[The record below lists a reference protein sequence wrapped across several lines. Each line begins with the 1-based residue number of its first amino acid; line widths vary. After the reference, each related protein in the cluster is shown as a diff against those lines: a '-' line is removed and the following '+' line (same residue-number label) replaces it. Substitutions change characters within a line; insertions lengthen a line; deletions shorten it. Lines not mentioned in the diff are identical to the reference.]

1 MGWGRGRGWSA
12 RAWSV
17 EVAVLGSVAL
27 GGCALTWHNDLAS
40 SNAAGTGS
48 ANRPSSNP
56 VFSPDGAWLAFVTEA
71 SNLGP
76 TDTNGV
82 SDVYLRD
89 LVTGTT
95 TLVSTNAA
103 GTDSGNGPATALSF
117 SPDGTRIAYTSGA
130 SDLGPTDTNGAADV
144 YVRDL
149 VTGDH
154 ELVSVDAAGT
164 DSANSWSGMPV
175 FSPDGGK
182 IAFLSDADDFGP
194 TDSTHPDVS
203 FPTDIYVRDL
213 AAGTTNLVTVNA
225 AGTDSGNGYSDYVR
239 PTGYGDFSKQALFSP
254 DGTRI
259 VFHSHANDLVPN
271 DAPRAQTGDLDVFM
285 RDLAT
290 GTTTLISAK
299 GAGTGSGNGRSLDAA
314 FSPDGTKVLFTSV
327 ADDLGPTDSPR
338 AGTVAEVQYDVY
350 LRDLASGTTTLV
362 SANAAGTGSGNGRAE
377 EPVFSPDGTRI
388 AFTSPSNDLGPH
400 DSDPLVPWPY
410 DRANADVYLRDLTTG
425 VTSMVSTNAAG
436 TDGSNSNSML
446 PVFSAD
452 GTKIAFTSTGSDH
465 GPTDTVRCATSSGP
479 ATGPC
484 FDLYVRDLA
493 TGKISLASINSARTN
508 GGDASSGN
516 FGGVFSPAGNRL
528 AYLSFADD
536 LDPPDGDRPGHPN
549 DDVDV
554 YVASR

>member
-1 MGWGRGRGWSA
+1 VG
-12 RAWSV
+12 
-17 EVAVLGSVAL
+17 VALGSVAL

-40 SNAAGTGS
+40 TNATGSGS

-56 VFSPDGAWLAFVTEA
+56 VFSPDGTRLAFVTEA
-71 SNLGP
+71 DDLGP
-76 TDTNGV
+76 VDTNDTF
-82 SDVYLRD
+82 DVYLRD
-89 LVTGTT
+89 LTSGTT

-103 GTDSGNGPATALSF
+103 GTDSGGGPASAPSF
-117 SPDGTRIAYTSGA
+117 SPDGLRIAFTSGA
-130 SDLGPTDTNGAADV
+130 GDLGPTDTNGTADV

-154 ELVSVDAAGT
+154 ELVSVGAAGT
-164 DSANSWSGMPV
+164 DSANGWSGTPV
-175 FSPDGGK
+175 FSPDGGR
-182 IAFLSDADDFGP
+182 IAFLSTADDLGP
-194 TDSTHPDVS
+194 PDSTRPEPS

-213 AAGTTNLVTVNA
+213 AAGTTSLVTVNA
-225 AGTDSGNGYSDYVR
+225 AGTDSGNGESGYVR
-239 PTGYGDFSKQALFSP
+239 PPGYGDFSKQAVFSP

-259 VFHSHANDLVPN
+259 VFHSQANDLVPT
-271 DAPRAQTGDLDVFM
+271 DGPRPQTGDLDVFM

-290 GTTTLISAK
+290 GTTSLISVN

-314 FSPDGTKVLFTSV
+314 FSPDGTRVLFTSI
-327 ADDLGPTDSPR
+327 ADDLGPADSPR
-338 AGTVAEVQYDVY
+338 SGGYDHVQYDVY
-350 LRDLASGTTTLV
+350 LRDLASATTTLV
-362 SANAAGTGSGNGRAE
+362 STNAAGTDSGNGRAE

-400 DSDPLVPWPY
+400 DSDPLLPWPF

-452 GTKIAFTSTGSDH
+452 GTKIAFTSSGSDH
-465 GPTDTVRCATSSGP
+465 GPTDTVRCATTSGP

-493 TGKISLASINSARTN
+493 TGKISLVSVTAAGTD
-508 GGDASSGN
+508 GGNDSSGN
-516 FGGVFSPAGNRL
+516 FGGIFSPVGNRL

-554 YVASR
+554 YVASPG

>member
-1 MGWGRGRGWSA
+1 
-12 RAWSV
+12 
-17 EVAVLGSVAL
+17 VAL

-40 SNAAGTGS
+40 TNATGSGS

-56 VFSPDGAWLAFVTEA
+56 VFSPDGSRLAFVSEA
-71 SNLGP
+71 DDLGP
-76 TDTNGV
+76 TDTNGT

-89 LVTGTT
+89 LSSGTT
-95 TLVSTNAA
+95 TLVSTDAA
-103 GTDSGNGPATALSF
+103 GTDSGNGPASGPSF
-117 SPDGTRIAYTSGA
+117 SPDGRRIAYTSGA
-130 SDLGPTDTNGAADV
+130 SDLGPTDTNGTADV

-154 ELVSVDAAGT
+154 ELVSVEATGT
-164 DSANSWSGMPV
+164 DSANSWSGTPV
-175 FSPDGGK
+175 FSPDGGR
-182 IAFLSDADDFGP
+182 IAFLSGADDFGP
-194 TDSTHPDVS
+194 PDSTHPGVI

-213 AAGTTNLVTVNA
+213 AAGTTSLVTANA
-225 AGTDSGNGYSDYVR
+225 AGTDSGNGESGYER
-239 PTGYGDFSKQALFSP
+239 PTSYGDFSKQAVFSP

-259 VFHSHANDLVPN
+259 VFHSQANDLVPN
-271 DAPRAQTGDLDVFM
+271 DAARPLSGDLDVFM

-290 GTTTLISAK
+290 GTTALLSVN

-314 FSPDGTKVLFTSV
+314 FSPDGTRVLFTSI
-327 ADDLGPTDSPR
+327 ANDLGPADSPR
-338 AGTVAEVQYDVY
+338 TGDYDHVQFDVY

-362 SANAAGTGSGNGRAE
+362 STNAAGTDSGNGRSEA
-377 EPVFSPDGTRI
+377 PVFSPDGTRI
-388 AFTSPSNDLGPH
+388 AFTSPSNNLGPH
-400 DSDPLVPWPY
+400 DSDPLLPWPY

-436 TDGSNSNSML
+436 TDGSNSNSTL
-446 PVFSAD
+446 AVFSAD
-452 GTKIAFTSTGSDH
+452 GTKIAFTSSGSDH

-484 FDLYVRDLA
+484 NDLYVRDLA
-493 TGKISLASINSARTN
+493 SGKISLVSVNAARTN
-508 GGDASSGN
+508 GGNESSGS
-516 FGGVFSPAGNRL
+516 FGGIFSPVGNRL

-554 YVASR
+554 YVASPG